1 MASITTLL
9 STDSLSSSRIVLNDN
24 FAAINNEVNEI
35 AGLLDVSAQTLTL
48 TGSINAGSLNV
59 AVSGGSNLFVVN
71 SSDIIASVPVT
82 LEDSLVLE
90 AGLSHSISN
99 GITTMPAA
107 NSYAKT
113 TYIVDASVLSG
124 INAVAAGNDGQDV
137 TFIAANADFTIDST
151 NIAGVTQNII
161 VATNGT
167 VTLRYSVA
175 NSLWYVIS
183 YANANVQ
190 F

>member
-9 STDSLSSSRIVLNDN
+9 LTDSLSSSRIVLNDN

-161 VATNGT
+161 IATNGT

-183 YANANVQ
+183 YANAIVQ